1 MAELKYKRVLLKL
14 SGEALAG
21 EKQIGIDPHTVSKI
35 CAEIADVVDMGLEV
49 ALVIG
54 GGNIFRGLS
63 ASAEGMDRSSADYMG
78 MLATVLNAL
87 AVQDALEKT
96 GHPTRVLSAIAMQE
110 VCEPYVRRRAMRHL
124 EKGRVI
130 ICAAGTGNPYFTTD
144 TAAALRG
151 MELKCDAIIKAT
163 KVDGVYDKDPMKHDD
178 AVMFKHLSYEE
189 TLRRHGFHGHHAG
202 PGKPGPDHRVQHV
215 QRQHQKGGHGREP
228 RHHRR
233 RRLSV
238 MDKESVLLDSEDRMD
253 KALGA
258 LDRDF
263 SRLRTGRA
271 STGLVDNIKVDY
283 YGTPTPISQL
293 ASVAIPDSRTITIQP
308 WDRGAFAGVE
318 KAILKSDLGL
328 TPVNDGKI
336 IRISIPPLTEDR
348 RKELGKLARK
358 SGEEAKVA
366 VRNVRRDANDQL
378 KQLEKDKA
386 ISEAALK
393 KATDDVQKLTDKY
406 VAKVDEKCAAKEK
419 EIMDL

>member
-1 MAELKYKRVLLKL
+1 
-14 SGEALAG
+14 
-21 EKQIGIDPHTVSKI
+21 
-35 CAEIADVVDMGLEV
+35 
-49 ALVIG
+49 
-54 GGNIFRGLS
+54 
-63 ASAEGMDRSSADYMG
+63 
-78 MLATVLNAL
+78 
-87 AVQDALEKT
+87 
-96 GHPTRVLSAIAMQE
+96 
-110 VCEPYVRRRAMRHL
+110 
-124 EKGRVI
+124 
-130 ICAAGTGNPYFTTD
+130 
-144 TAAALRG
+144 
-151 MELKCDAIIKAT
+151 
-163 KVDGVYDKDPMKHDD
+163 
-178 AVMFKHLSYEE
+178 
-189 TLRRHGFHGHHAG
+189 
-202 PGKPGPDHRVQHV
+202 
-215 QRQHQKGGHGREP
+215 
-228 RHHRR
+228 
-233 RRLSV
+233 

-308 WDRGAFAGVE
+308 WDRGAFASVE

-348 RKELGKLARK
+348 RKELGTLALT

-366 VRNVRRDANDQL
+366 VRTVRRDANDQL
-378 KQLEKDKA
+378 KKLEKDKA
-386 ISEAALK
+386 ISEDELK

>member
-1 MAELKYKRVLLKL
+1 
-14 SGEALAG
+14 
-21 EKQIGIDPHTVSKI
+21 
-35 CAEIADVVDMGLEV
+35 
-49 ALVIG
+49 
-54 GGNIFRGLS
+54 
-63 ASAEGMDRSSADYMG
+63 
-78 MLATVLNAL
+78 
-87 AVQDALEKT
+87 
-96 GHPTRVLSAIAMQE
+96 
-110 VCEPYVRRRAMRHL
+110 
-124 EKGRVI
+124 
-130 ICAAGTGNPYFTTD
+130 
-144 TAAALRG
+144 
-151 MELKCDAIIKAT
+151 
-163 KVDGVYDKDPMKHDD
+163 
-178 AVMFKHLSYEE
+178 
-189 TLRRHGFHGHHAG
+189 
-202 PGKPGPDHRVQHV
+202 
-215 QRQHQKGGHGREP
+215 
-228 RHHRR
+228 
-233 RRLSV
+233 

-293 ASVAIPDSRTITIQP
+293 ASVAIPDSQP
-308 WDRGAFAGVE
+308 WDRGAFATVE

-378 KQLEKDKA
+378 KKLEKDKA
-386 ISEAALK
+386 ISEDELK

>member
-1 MAELKYKRVLLKL
+1 
-14 SGEALAG
+14 
-21 EKQIGIDPHTVSKI
+21 
-35 CAEIADVVDMGLEV
+35 
-49 ALVIG
+49 
-54 GGNIFRGLS
+54 
-63 ASAEGMDRSSADYMG
+63 
-78 MLATVLNAL
+78 
-87 AVQDALEKT
+87 
-96 GHPTRVLSAIAMQE
+96 
-110 VCEPYVRRRAMRHL
+110 
-124 EKGRVI
+124 
-130 ICAAGTGNPYFTTD
+130 
-144 TAAALRG
+144 
-151 MELKCDAIIKAT
+151 
-163 KVDGVYDKDPMKHDD
+163 
-178 AVMFKHLSYEE
+178 
-189 TLRRHGFHGHHAG
+189 
-202 PGKPGPDHRVQHV
+202 
-215 QRQHQKGGHGREP
+215 
-228 RHHRR
+228 
-233 RRLSV
+233 

-366 VRNVRRDANDQL
+366 VRNVRRDAVDYVKKAQKKGELTEDDQKKSEKDIQDL
-378 KQLEKDKA
+378 IDFVAEYKDPDNYRWFFWESWLDIDMHRAEGENSFIDAMKSQLEDMA
-386 ISEAALK
+386 MEAM
-393 KATDDVQKLTDKY
+393 
-406 VAKVDEKCAAKEK
+406 
-419 EIMDL
+419 MDLSCLGYCLGL